1 MINSRVFNRTLIKAI
16 RDGEIKPK
24 TEYAQYIG
32 RVSALE
38 AKYRDRVESG
48 LLPAKVRAAILNE
61 LEALEREIAAIHS
74 NRANDLLQKAE
85 KRKQD
90 IAFERRNNP
99 SSVMLR
105 HEEAK
110 LNTAAMSS
118 SERLALATQYV
129 YDSVG
134 LSREM
139 ALALAVVI
147 PEEIE
152 AGKSLRAKIRD
163 KNLIDPILGDGEVQ
177 SLEQA
182 AASIA
187 SLGPSIECERIN
199 PSTGEPESFYI
210 PIGQLVDLE
219 SE

>member
-1 MINSRVFNRTLIKAI
+1 MKNSRVFSRTLTNAI
-16 RDGEIKPK
+16 RDGKIKVK
-24 TEYAQYIG
+24 TEYAQYLG

-48 LLPAKVRAAILNE
+48 LLPAKVRGSILNE
-61 LEALEREIAAIHS
+61 LEALEREISDIHS
-74 NRANDLLQKAE
+74 KRANELLSRAE
-85 KRKQD
+85 KRKEE

-99 SSVMLR
+99 STIMLR
-105 HEEAK
+105 LEEAK
-110 LNTAAMSS
+110 LNISAMSS
-118 SERLALATQYV
+118 AERIALAMQYTA
-129 YDSVG
+129 DTIG

-139 ALALAVVI
+139 ALTLATVI
-147 PEEIE
+147 PEDVA
-152 AGKSLRAKIRD
+152 AGKSLRVKIRD
-163 KNLIDPILGDGEVQ
+163 KNLTDPVMGDGQVQ
-177 SLEQA
+177 SLEAA